1 MRAVVD
7 QDIAPTDRLRGQ
19 LPGDWTVSVGIE
31 GTEEAAIEAVADA
44 DVVFVTSRIPVTRAV
59 IEAAPDLAVI
69 AKIGTGIDNVDL
81 EAAAEAGVP
90 VTYTPGHNALSV
102 AELTLGLILAT
113 ARRFTEARRT
123 VEAGGWRDEVTLGT
137 RLSGSTVGIVGF
149 GNVGKRVGTLLGG
162 FDVDVLVYDP
172 YVHTIDAELVGGE
185 NAPFDRLLAESDVV
199 VINAELTDETRGMIG
214 ERELGSMKESA
225 ILVNTARGPIVETD
239 ALVAALRAGEIAG
252 AGLDVFETEPLGADA
267 ALLEFDNVV
276 LTPHVAG
283 AGTRPVP
290 GHARVRAPIDP
301 AASSGPSS
309 KRLPPDPC
317 RFEV

>member
-283 AGTRPVP
+283 TTSESRAETIDRLAANVLAILEGEPVP
-290 GHARVRAPIDP
+290 DRYLATLG
-301 AASSGPSS
+301 
-309 KRLPPDPC
+309 
-317 RFEV
+317 